1 MQLIDLIR
9 RAGRSLANAKT
20 RTLLTSLAIG
30 VGAFTLTATLAVGEG
45 ARQYAEKLVSTNFNP
60 AEVFIAKDKKIFGTD
75 TSGFSSPQQYD
86 ETATQKG
93 GITLK
98 RLTEQDIETI
108 KGTAGVVSVRPRYQL
123 NPLYITHAGA
133 KKYTGEINAY
143 SSGQKPEFAV
153 GTAPDTL
160 KDDQVLLPQDYVSLL
175 GFTSANNAL
184 GKTIDVVFQRPLQIS
199 NADIQAAFLN
209 GGIQSL
215 QKLSPFE
222 TKTISF
228 TIAGVTKKSATSLLS
243 AVPLYVSE
251 QSAMNLNDF
260 VTKDTPDYKKYV
272 VVFADVKN
280 GNQKSA
286 RDAVV
291 KALRDKGYNVSTA
304 EDTQKTLLQF
314 IGVLQGIIAGF
325 GVLALLASLFGIIN
339 TQYISVLER
348 TREIGLMKALGMR
361 RRDVSRLFQLEAA
374 WIGFLG
380 GIIGSG
386 VAIIGGTLAN
396 PWVSQKLGFGD
407 GTYLLIFQP
416 LPIIGLVIGLMIV
429 AMLAG
434 WFPARKAAKLDPIE
448 ALRTE

>member
-9 RAGRSLANAKT
+9 RAGRSLSNAKT

-60 AEVFIAKDKKIFGTD
+60 AEVLIAKDKKIFGTD
-75 TSGFSSPQQYD
+75 TSGFSSPQEYD
-86 ETATQKG
+86 ESATQRG

-98 RLTEQDIETI
+98 RLTQKDIDTI
-108 KGTAGVVSVRPRYQL
+108 KSTPGVVSVRPRYQL
-123 NPLYITHAGA
+123 NPLYITREGA

-143 SSGQKPEFAV
+143 SSGQKPEFAI
-153 GTAPDTL
+153 GTAPDSL
-160 KDDQVLLPQDYVSLL
+160 KDNQVLLPQDYVSLL
-175 GFTSANNAL
+175 GFSSPSDAV
-184 GKTIDVVFQRPLQIS
+184 GKTIEVVFRRTLQLS
-199 NADIQAAFLN
+199 TSDVQAAFLS
-209 GGIQSL
+209 GGIQSV
-215 QKLSPFE
+215 QKLSPYE
-222 TKTISF
+222 TKTVSL
-228 TIAGVTKKSATSLLS
+228 TIAGITKKSATSLLS
-243 AVPLYVSE
+243 AVPVYVSE
-251 QSAMNLNDF
+251 KSAMDLNDF
-260 VTKDTPDYKKYV
+260 VTKGTPDYKKYI

-280 GNQKSA
+280 GDQKSA

-291 KALRDKGYNVSTA
+291 TALKNKGYNVSTA

-361 RRDVSRLFQLEAA
+361 RKDVSRLFQLEAA

-380 GIIGSG
+380 GVIGSA
-386 VAIIGGTLAN
+386 VAIIGGILAN
-396 PWVSQKLGFGD
+396 PWISQKLGFGD

>member
-9 RAGRSLANAKT
+9 RAGRSLSNAKT

-60 AEVFIAKDKKIFGTD
+60 AEVLIAKDKKIFGTD
-75 TSGFSSPQQYD
+75 TSGFSSPQEYD
-86 ETATQKG
+86 ESATQRG

-98 RLTEQDIETI
+98 RLTEKDIDTI
-108 KGTAGVVSVRPRYQL
+108 KSTPGVVSVRPRYQL
-123 NPLYITHAGA
+123 NPLYITREGA

-143 SSGQKPEFAV
+143 SSGQKPEFAI
-153 GTAPDTL
+153 GTAPDSL
-160 KDDQVLLPQDYVSLL
+160 KDNQVLLPQDYVSLL
-175 GFTSANNAL
+175 GFSSPSDAV
-184 GKTIDVVFQRPLQIS
+184 GKTIEVVFRRTLQLS
-199 NADIQAAFLN
+199 TSDVQAAFLS
-209 GGIQSL
+209 GGIQSV
-215 QKLSPFE
+215 QKLSPYE
-222 TKTISF
+222 TKLVSL
-228 TIAGVTKKSATSLLS
+228 TIAGITKKSATSLLS
-243 AVPLYVSE
+243 AVPVYVSE
-251 QSAMNLNDF
+251 KSAMDLNDF
-260 VTKDTPDYKKYV
+260 VTNGTPDYKKYI

-280 GNQKSA
+280 GDQKSA

-291 KALRDKGYNVSTA
+291 TALKNKGYNVSTA

-361 RRDVSRLFQLEAA
+361 RKDVSRLFQLEAA

-380 GIIGSG
+380 GVIGSA

-396 PWVSQKLGFGD
+396 PWISQKLGFGD